1 MRHRLIFRTF
11 VVKFIFVMVKH
22 FSFLAVLV
30 SILITSRGIQAQSYI
45 TSSIYQTQYVSP
57 ANLNPT
63 LSGSNP
69 DAIPGIIENN
79 ESATRAQTP
88 YRVTGIV
95 VSNPRRSVQRSSAYQ
110 VYIQSSNNP
119 WEGTMVHCAAADTAN
134 PNIDFWNNFIVGNQV
149 EIIGH
154 VGLFQGDNQI
164 FLNNT
169 LTTPPIVNLL
179 GTATVP
185 AAVTLAIDTF
195 MNKVGSSQVIN
206 RAGEKY
212 EGMYVQ
218 FNNVLVSSVTGPS
231 AGRYNITFQD
241 PVTGAEIKFADRSGR
256 FRQGTVAANGMA
268 LNPSFNPTPLAGQI
282 ISYVRGFITEVTEAG
297 NQTYRIAPWEDSDLG
312 SPVGAFPVISGV
324 KRNPIVSNSTTN
336 TTITANITTAIG
348 TITSAT
354 LYYAAGAGAM
364 SYTSVSMTN
373 IGGTKWQG
381 IVPMATNAAA
391 KGIDSIVKYYISATN
406 SSSNTTLFPSTAPTQ
421 TAAYKVLDGGIT
433 KIRDIQYTPFPNK
446 NSLFWGDTIPAASI
460 NISNCIVT
468 GTENAAN
475 IGYVFL
481 QQGTS
486 PWSGIRLFKDASNPL
501 GHLNLGDNVTI
512 NQNAYIL
519 ESGGMTVLRVFNTIN
534 PSSTGNPLPPF
545 YNMNSKI
552 DSLVGSS
559 TPKQWAEQYESM
571 LVELTTQHLIDMDA
585 DATGI
590 NTSNTNFGEIAIYS
604 NPSAT
609 MGVRAKPRDN
619 TSAAQTYVNSTFS
632 LGGTFPY
639 FRGLLYESFSAYKI
653 VARDDNDMSFVLSL
667 IDETATATT
676 LGQNYPNPVNY
687 TTQIDF
693 SISKP
698 AQTQLNVYDL
708 TGKLINTLVNQN
720 LGTGKYT
727 VTFDATL
734 LPAGTYIYQLRT
746 GEKTVVKQM
755 TVTH

>member
-1 MRHRLIFRTF
+1 
-11 VVKFIFVMVKH
+11 MVKYL
-22 FSFLAVLV
+22 SFVLV
-30 SILITSRGIQAQSYI
+30 LCALFINSGTQAQSYI
-45 TSSIYQTQYVSP
+45 TSTIYQTQYVSP

-79 ESATRAQTP
+79 ESATRGQTP

-119 WEGTMVHCAAADTAN
+119 WEGTMVHCNAADTAN

-169 LTTPPIVNLL
+169 LTSPPIVNLL

-185 AAVTLAIDTF
+185 SAVTLAIDTF
-195 MNKVGSSQVIN
+195 MNKIGVNQVIN

-218 FNNVLVSSVTGPS
+218 FNNVLVASVTGPTS
-231 AGRYNITFQD
+231 GRYNITFQD
-241 PVTGAEIKFADRSGR
+241 PVTGAQIKFADRSGR
-256 FRQGTVAANGMA
+256 FRNGTTAANGMA

-282 ISYVRGFITEVTEAG
+282 ISHVRGFITEVTESG

-312 SPVGAFPVISGV
+312 TPVGAFPIINNV
-324 KRNPIVSNSTTN
+324 KRNPVVSNSTSN

-348 TITSAT
+348 TITGAT

-364 SYTSVSMTN
+364 TYSSVSMTD
-373 IGGTKWQG
+373 IGGGKWQG
-381 IVPMATNAAA
+381 VIPMATNNTA
-391 KGIDSIVKYYISATN
+391 KGIDSIVKYYISAIN
-406 SSSNTTLFPSTAPTQ
+406 SSSNTSVFPSTAPTLS
-421 TAAYKVLDGGIT
+421 AAYKVLDGGIT
-433 KIRDIQYTPFPNK
+433 KIRDIQYTPFSNK
-446 NSLFWGDTIPAASI
+446 SSLFWGDTIPAANI
-460 NISNCIVT
+460 NIANCIVT

-486 PWSGIRLFKDASNPL
+486 PWSGIRLYKDAANPL

-512 NQNAYIL
+512 NQNAYIF
-519 ESGGMTVLRVFNTIN
+519 ESGGMTIMRVYNTIT
-534 PSSTGNPLPPF
+534 PASTGNPLPPF

-559 TPKQWAEQYESM
+559 TPKLWAEQYESM
-571 LVELTTQHLIDMDA
+571 LVELTSQHLIDMDA

-604 NPSAT
+604 NPSAAV
-609 MGVRAKPRDN
+609 GVRAKPREN
-619 TSAAQTYVNSTFS
+619 TSAAQTYVNTNFN
-632 LGGTFPY
+632 LGTTFPY
-639 FRGLLYESFSAYKI
+639 FRGLLFESFSAYKI
-653 VARDDNDMSFVLSL
+653 IARDDNDMSFVLSL
-667 IDETATATT
+667 IDETATETA
-676 LGQNYPNPVNY
+676 LGQNYPNPATY
-687 TTQIDF
+687 STQIDF
-693 SISKP
+693 SLTKP
-698 AQTQLNVYDL
+698 AQAQLTVYDL
-708 TGKLINTLVNQN
+708 TGKLIATLVNQN

-727 VTFDATL
+727 VTFDASI
-734 LPAGTYIYQLRT
+734 LPTGTYIYQLRT
-746 GEKTVVKQM
+746 GEKVITKQM
-755 TVTH
+755 AITH

>member
-1 MRHRLIFRTF
+1 
-11 VVKFIFVMVKH
+11 MVKN
-22 FSFLAVLV
+22 FSFVLVLLALAVSGSL
-30 SILITSRGIQAQSYI
+30 QAQSYI
-45 TSSIYQTQYVSP
+45 TSTIYQTQYVSP

-69 DAIPGIIENN
+69 DAIPSIIENN
-79 ESATRAQTP
+79 ETSTRAQTP

-95 VSNPRRSVQRSSAYQ
+95 VSNPRRSVQRTSAYQ

-119 WEGTMVHCAAADTAN
+119 WEGTMVHCNAADTAN

-169 LTTPPIVNLL
+169 LATPPIVNLL

-185 AAVTLAIDTF
+185 SAVNLAIDTF

-218 FNNVLVSSVTGPS
+218 FNNVLVANVTGPTS
-231 AGRYNITFQD
+231 GGRYNITFQD
-241 PVTGAEIKFADRSGR
+241 PVTGAQIKFADRSGR
-256 FRQGTVAANGMA
+256 FRNGTTAANGMA

-282 ISYVRGFITEVTEAG
+282 ISYVRGFITEVTDGGA
-297 NQTYRIAPWEDSDLG
+297 QTYRISPWEDSDLG
-312 SPVGAFPVISGV
+312 TPVGAFPVISNV
-324 KRNPIVSNSTTN
+324 KRNPIVSNSTSN
-336 TTITANITTAIG
+336 TTITANITTASG

-354 LYYAAGAGAM
+354 LYYAAGAGTM
-364 SYTSVSMTN
+364 TYTPVTMTN
-373 IGGTKWQG
+373 IGGGKWQG
-381 IVPMATNAAA
+381 VVPMATNAAA
-391 KGIDSIVKYYISATN
+391 KTMDSIVKYYISATN

-421 TAAYKVLDGGIT
+421 SAAYKVLDGGIT

-446 NSLFWGDTIPAASI
+446 SSLFWGDTIPAASI
-460 NISNCIVT
+460 NIQNCIVT
-468 GTENAAN
+468 GTENASD

-486 PWSGIRLFKDASNPL
+486 PWSGIRLFKNAANPL
-501 GHLNLGDNVTI
+501 GHLNRGDNVTI
-512 NQNAYIL
+512 NQNAYIF
-519 ESGGMTVLRVFNTIN
+519 ESGGMTIMRVYNTIN
-534 PSSTGNPLPPF
+534 PVTTGNPLPPF

-552 DSLVGSS
+552 DSLIGPS
-559 TPKQWAEQYESM
+559 TPKLWAEQYESM

-585 DATGI
+585 DATGF
-590 NTSNTNFGEIAIYS
+590 NTTNTNFGEIAIYS

-609 MGVRAKPRDN
+609 AGVRAKPRDN

-667 IDETATATT
+667 VEETATQTM
-676 LGQNYPNPVNY
+676 LGQNYPNPATY
-687 TTQIDF
+687 STQIDF
-693 SISKP
+693 SVTKP
-698 AQTQLNVYDL
+698 AQTQLVVYDL
-708 TGKLINTLVNQN
+708 TGKVIATLVNQN
-720 LGTGKYT
+720 LNTGKYT
-727 VTFDATL
+727 VTFDANV
-734 LPAGTYIYQLRT
+734 LPTGTYIYQLRT
-746 GEKTVVKQM
+746 GDISITKQM
-755 TVTH
+755 TITH

>member
-1 MRHRLIFRTF
+1 
-11 VVKFIFVMVKH
+11 MVKY
-22 FSFLAVLV
+22 FSFVLV
-30 SILITSRGIQAQSYI
+30 LCALFINSGMQAQSYI
-45 TSSIYQTQYVSP
+45 TSTIYQTQYVSP

-79 ESATRAQTP
+79 ESATRGQTP

-119 WEGTMVHCAAADTAN
+119 WEGTMVHCNAADTAN

-169 LTTPPIVNLL
+169 LTSPPIVNLL
-179 GTATVP
+179 GTASVP
-185 AAVTLAIDTF
+185 PAVTLAIDTF
-195 MNKVGSSQVIN
+195 MNKVGVNQVIN

-218 FNNVLVSSVTGPS
+218 FNNVLVASVTGPS
-231 AGRYNITFQD
+231 SGRYNITFQD
-241 PVTGAEIKFADRSGR
+241 PVTGAQIKFADRSGR
-256 FRQGTVAANGMA
+256 FRNGTTAANGMA
-268 LNPSFNPTPLAGQI
+268 LNSSFNPTPLAGQI
-282 ISYVRGFITEVTEAG
+282 ISYVRGFITEVTESG

-312 SPVGAFPVISGV
+312 TPVGAFPIINNV
-324 KRNPIVSNSTTN
+324 KRNPIVSNSTSN

-348 TITSAT
+348 TITGAT

-364 SYTSVSMTN
+364 TYSSVSMTD
-373 IGGTKWQG
+373 IGGGKWQG
-381 IVPMATNAAA
+381 VIPMATNSTA
-391 KGIDSIVKYYISATN
+391 KGIDSIVKYYISAIN
-406 SSSNTTLFPSTAPTQ
+406 SSSNTSVFPSTAPTLS
-421 TAAYKVLDGGIT
+421 AAYKVLDGGIT
-433 KIRDIQYTPFPNK
+433 KIRDIQYTPFSNK
-446 NSLFWGDTIPAASI
+446 SSLFWGDTIPAANI
-460 NISNCIVT
+460 NITNCIVT

-486 PWSGIRLFKDASNPL
+486 PWSGIRLYKDAANPL

-512 NQNAYIL
+512 NQNAYIF
-519 ESGGMTVLRVFNTIN
+519 ESGGMTIMRVYNTIT
-534 PSSTGNPLPPF
+534 PASTGNPLPPF

-559 TPKQWAEQYESM
+559 TPKLWAEQYESM
-571 LVELTTQHLIDMDA
+571 LVELTSQHLIDMDA

-590 NTSNTNFGEIAIYS
+590 NASNTNFGEIGIYS
-604 NPSAT
+604 NPSAIV
-609 MGVRAKPRDN
+609 GVRAKPREN
-619 TSAAQTYVNSTFS
+619 TSAAQAYVNTNFN
-632 LGGTFPY
+632 LGTTFPY
-639 FRGLLYESFSAYKI
+639 FRGLLFESFSAYKI
-653 VARDDNDMSFVLSL
+653 IARDDNDMSFVLSL
-667 IDETATATT
+667 IDETATETV
-676 LGQNYPNPVNY
+676 LGQNYPNPATY
-687 TTQIDF
+687 STQIDF
-693 SISKP
+693 SLTKP
-698 AQTQLNVYDL
+698 AQAQLNVYDL
-708 TGKLINTLVNQN
+708 TGKLIATLVNQN

-727 VTFDATL
+727 VTFDASI

-746 GEKTVVKQM
+746 GEKVITKQM

>member
-1 MRHRLIFRTF
+1 
-11 VVKFIFVMVKH
+11 MVKY
-22 FSFLAVLV
+22 FSFVLV
-30 SILITSRGIQAQSYI
+30 LCSLFINREMQAQSFI
-45 TSSIYQTQYVSP
+45 NSSIYQTQYVSP

-69 DAIPGIIENN
+69 DAIPSIIENN
-79 ESATRAQTP
+79 ETSTRAQTP

-95 VSNPRRSVQRSSAYQ
+95 VCNPRRSVQRSSAYQ

-169 LTTPPIVNLL
+169 LSTPPIVNLL

-185 AAVTLAIDTF
+185 APVNLAIDTF
-195 MNKVGSSQVIN
+195 MNKVGTSQVIN

-218 FNNVLVSSVTGPS
+218 FNNVLVSSVTGPTS
-231 AGRYNITFQD
+231 GRYNITFQD

-256 FRQGTVAANGMA
+256 FRQGTTAANGMA
-268 LNPSFNPTPLAGQI
+268 LNPSFNPIPLAGQI
-282 ISYVRGFITEVTEAG
+282 ISHVRGFITEVTDAG
-297 NQTYRIAPWEDSDLG
+297 SQTYRISPWEDSDLG
-312 SPVGAFPVISGV
+312 PAVGAFPIINTV
-324 KRNPIVSNSTTN
+324 KRNPVVSNSTSN
-336 TTITANITTAIG
+336 TTITANITTAVG

-364 SYTSVSMTN
+364 TYSSVTMTN
-373 IGGTKWQG
+373 IGGSKWQG
-381 IVPMATNAAA
+381 IVPMSINNTA

-406 SSSNTTLFPSTAPTQ
+406 SSSNTSLFPSTAPTQ

-460 NISNCIVT
+460 NIPNCIVT
-468 GTENAAN
+468 GTESASN
-475 IGYVFL
+475 IGFVFL

-486 PWSGIRLFKDASNPL
+486 PWSGIRLWKDAANPL

-512 NQNAYIL
+512 NQNAYIV
-519 ESGGMTVLRVFNTIN
+519 ESGGMTVMRVYNTIT
-534 PSSTGNPLPPF
+534 PISTGNPLPPF
-545 YNMNSKI
+545 FNMNSKI

-559 TPKQWAEQYESM
+559 TPKLWAEQYESM
-571 LVELTTQHLIDMDA
+571 LVELTSQHLIDMDA
-585 DATGI
+585 DATAI
-590 NTSNTNFGEIAIYS
+590 NTTNTNFGEIAIYS

-609 MGVRAKPRDN
+609 TGVRAKPRDN
-619 TSAAQTYVNSTFS
+619 TSAAQAYVNSTFS

-667 IDETATATT
+667 VEETATETA
-676 LGQNYPNPVNY
+676 LGQNYPNPATY
-687 TTQIDF
+687 STQIDF
-693 SISKP
+693 SVTKP
-698 AQTQLNVYDL
+698 SHIQLAVYDL
-708 TGKLINTLVNQN
+708 TGKVIATLVNQN

-727 VTFDATL
+727 VTFDANT
-734 LPAGTYIYQLRT
+734 LPAGTYIYQLRAGDKAIT
-746 GEKTVVKQM
+746 KRM